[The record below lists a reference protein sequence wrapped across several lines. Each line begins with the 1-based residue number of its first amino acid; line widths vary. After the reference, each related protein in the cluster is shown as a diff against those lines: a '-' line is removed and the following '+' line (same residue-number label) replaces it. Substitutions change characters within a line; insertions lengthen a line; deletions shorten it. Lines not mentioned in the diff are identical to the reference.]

1 MCMVKKTPKAS
12 LLVIYYAKL
21 TEIFWISSSHLYHAY
36 AWLKLFSLQKSFN
49 KNLSQKDLQLIA
61 SSVVLAAL
69 SVSPYDCSYG
79 ASHLE
84 LENEKERRLRVANLI
99 GFNVEPKPESREMVS
114 KFSVVIDFMKL
125 LNMIFLSL
133 TIINNSL
140 QLSRSSLLSELV
152 RFIIFFAHISFS
164 SKTSEEK
171 MWIISIISFVYLVI
185 LPLSF
190 PLPHWLEFY
199 LIYVWGCWISLC
211 YLLL

>member
-21 TEIFWISSSHLYHAY
+21 TEIFWISSSYLYHAY

-84 LENEKERRLRVANLI
+84 LENEKERKMRVANLI
-99 GFNVEPKPESREMVS
+99 GFTVEPKPESREAVTKML
-114 KFSVVIDFMKL
+114 VVIDFMQL
-125 LNMIFLSL
+125 LNIIFQSVLTMI
-133 TIINNSL
+133 IYSL

-152 RFIIFFAHISFS
+152 IFIIFLAHILFEINHI
-164 SKTSEEK
+164 KD
-171 MWIISIISFVYLVI
+171 IIKRS
-185 LPLSF
+185 
-190 PLPHWLEFY
+190 
-199 LIYVWGCWISLC
+199 
-211 YLLL
+211 